1 MKRQKE
7 MDLLRL
13 AAFLCVVALHICSG
27 VQEAAALLSP
37 IWLTAQLLRV
47 TWAVPVF
54 VMVSGSFFLQ
64 ADRALTWKQLWGK
77 YILRLGTAFA
87 LWSVVYQLYY
97 LSRGSVDGWKS
108 LCAGLVDGAYHMWYL
123 WMLAGLYAAVP
134 VLRRRTASTR
144 ARTSFISKGLVM

>member
-37 IWLTAQLLRV
+37 NWLTAQLLRV

-54 VMVSGSFFLQ
+54 VMISGGFFLHPE
-64 ADRALTWKQLWGK
+64 RALTVKQLWGK

-97 LSRGSVDGWKS
+97 L
-108 LCAGLVDGAYHMWYL
+108 A
-123 WMLAGLYAAVP
+123 
-134 VLRRRTASTR
+134 
-144 ARTSFISKGLVM
+144 